1 MVKRRK
7 RENVPRKSKKE
18 IYDSIRM
25 SGRNFNEEMMVSLW
39 HDYHNRKVKKYE
51 LLYYDRK

>member
-1 MVKRRK
+1 MRHRK
-7 RENVPRKSKKE
+7 TKKE
-18 IYDSIRM
+18 IYDNIRM

>member
-1 MVKRRK
+1 MT
-7 RENVPRKSKKE
+7 RKSKKE

-25 SGRNFNEEMMVSLW
+25 SGRNFNEEFMVNLW
-39 HDYHNRKVKKYE
+39 HDYHTKTVKKYE